1 MLQDSTARLPR
12 AGEPVVLADGRRFV
26 FAEIQNGVRGWWFLA
41 TAEDGASTLQGN
53 LRLEWD
59 SPAQTWRPAATH
71 VPTPR
76 SMSAVPQTRRKQV
89 D

>member
-26 FAEIQNGVRGWWFLA
+26 CAEIQNGVRGWWFLA
-41 TAEDGASTLQGN
+41 TGQDGASTLQGN

-59 SPAQTWRPAATH
+59 SPARFPKLAAS
-71 VPTPR
+71 R
-76 SMSAVPQTRRKQV
+76 WSNRRYPQ
-89 D
+89 